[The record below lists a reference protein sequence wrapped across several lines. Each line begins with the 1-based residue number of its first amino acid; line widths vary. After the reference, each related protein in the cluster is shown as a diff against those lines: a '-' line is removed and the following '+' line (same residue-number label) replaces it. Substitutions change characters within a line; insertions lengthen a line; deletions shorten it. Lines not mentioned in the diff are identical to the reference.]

1 MISWLLKKPWW
12 FNLLAGVGLAV
23 GLFFFWLLSLGW
35 LTNHGKTASV
45 PAVVGLSI
53 SEAQK
58 MLESKGF
65 TVEVDD
71 SIYSD
76 TKPGLHVLKQL
87 PDSAELVKEGRTVYL
102 TITRAVPP
110 SVEMPS
116 LRGQSYRNAELI
128 LKSMNLVV
136 GDTIYRKDFARNAVL
151 DQLYRG
157 RSIKPGAQVPM
168 GSRID
173 LILGNGVGNEEMLV
187 PDLIGMRYSEASLLI
202 GDMGLGLGVLIL
214 SPEVTDTLS
223 GYVVRQEP
231 VTRLGD
237 SVVNRIRAGQL
248 IDIWLG
254 ATPPVKDTIRIQ

>member
-1 MISWLLKKPWW
+1 
-12 FNLLAGVGLAV
+12 
-23 GLFFFWLLSLGW
+23 
-35 LTNHGKTASV
+35 
-45 PAVVGLSI
+45 
-53 SEAQK
+53 
-58 MLESKGF
+58 
-65 TVEVDD
+65 
-71 SIYSD
+71 
-76 TKPGLHVLKQL
+76 
-87 PDSAELVKEGRTVYL
+87 
-102 TITRAVPP
+102 
-110 SVEMPS
+110 MPS